1 MWYYGL
7 IVFKEHYNKY
17 EISFEFNRY
26 ELKVP
31 EILFDFMEIKG
42 KENAFILCG
51 WEHAYIINDKKIINK
66 ITFDEFDLKNILNN
80 NYICQFK
87 DNLFATL
94 WYQLRNK
101 TSNYDSD
108 NVEYLDNK
116 VGAQIKFC
124 F

>member
-1 MWYYGL
+1 MVAYENMAYPETVNDINRVDNL
-7 IVFKEHYNKY
+7 I
-17 EISFEFNRY
+17 
-26 ELKVP
+26 KVRP
-31 EILFDFMEIKG
+31 SIEYK
-42 KENAFILCG
+42 
-51 WEHAYIINDKKIINK
+51 
-66 ITFDEFDLKNILNN
+66 
-80 NYICQFK
+80 FK